1 MPRVSVRDLVFILF
15 KRKWSI
21 LSILLATL
29 VGATVWIGIIRDDL
43 YQVSAKVLVKLGQ
56 EQATPPTV
64 LGGPPTVIA
73 YRRADVNSEVDI
85 IQSTEVLGQVVDL
98 LGLDKPA
105 PPGPAPAELI
115 PRIRQRLGARAQG
128 SKAWF
133 NEALINLGFRVRLA
147 PREAAIAL
155 LQDGLSV
162 RAPRESNIVVVE
174 LLVGTREGASVIL
187 NTLLDVYQRFR
198 VKLHQDPGAV
208 PFFEAEASDAGER
221 LREAEAE
228 LQRFE
233 AGGGITALQKQK
245 EVLLGQIAEAQS
257 LVNQAKLDL
266 DEATAKVQRFEP
278 EVKKGEPNFAALG
291 AFKRDAFPH
300 TLLLQLADLQKERE
314 RLRMTDLDGGLRI
327 QNNRS
332 QFELLLGMLMSN
344 LRSVRAEAQAEYW
357 ARIATADALQ
367 ARVRALHG
375 REAQWTALKRKIKV
389 LEEAYI
395 FYRKKLEESSAD
407 ATLRG
412 RNIGNVV
419 VAERAM
425 DPFQAVGARKS
436 TLLSLAAVMAVLAA
450 LAWVAVAEAF
460 DYGAYTA
467 TALEEF
473 MGAPVIAVVPAA
485 GGRFIAAAIG
495 AVGIGSGRGDGRA
508 TAGD

>member
-1 MPRVSVRDLVFILF
+1 MDSLLPQVSVRDLVFILF
-15 KRKWSI
+15 KRKRSI
-21 LSILLATL
+21 LSILLATM
-29 VGATVWIGIIRDDL
+29 VAGTVWIGIVRDDL
-43 YQVSAKVLVKLGQ
+43 YEVSAKVLVKLGQ

-64 LGGPPTVIA
+64 LGGPPMVVG

-85 IQSTEVLGQVVDL
+85 MQSTEVLGRVVDL
-98 LGLDKPA
+98 LGLDKAA
-105 PPGPAPAELI
+105 PPRPVPAEPI
-115 PRIRQRLGARAQG
+115 PRIRHTLKARVQG
-128 SKAWF
+128 VKDWF
-133 NEALINLGFRVRLA
+133 NEALIDLGFRVRLA
-147 PREAAIAL
+147 PRESAIAL
-155 LQDGLSV
+155 LQGGLSV

-174 LLVGTREGASVIL
+174 LIVGTREGASVIL

-208 PFFEAEASDAGER
+208 PFFEAEASSAGER
-221 LREAEAE
+221 LRAAEAE

-233 AGGGITALQKQK
+233 AGGDITALQKQK

-257 LVNQAKLDL
+257 LVTQARLDL
-266 DEATAKVQRFEP
+266 DEATAKVQRFEQ

-291 AFKRDAFPH
+291 AFKKDAFPQN
-300 TLLLQLADLQKERE
+300 LLLQLADLQKERE

-332 QFELLLGMLMSN
+332 QFDLLLGMLASN

-357 ARIATADALQ
+357 ARAAAVAALQ

-375 REAQWTALKRKIKV
+375 REAEWTALKRKIKV
-389 LEEAYI
+389 VEEAYL

-407 ATLRG
+407 ATLRD

-425 DPFQAVGARKS
+425 DPFHTVGARKS
-436 TLLSLAAVMAVLAA
+436 TLLGLAAVLAVLAA

-460 DYGAYTA
+460 DDGVYTA
-467 TALEEF
+467 NALEAF
-473 MGAPVIAVVPAA
+473 MGVPVIAVLPAA
-485 GGRFIAAAIG
+485 RSRFIATD
-495 AVGIGSGRGDGRA
+495 VGTVGVGKPPG
-508 TAGD
+508 